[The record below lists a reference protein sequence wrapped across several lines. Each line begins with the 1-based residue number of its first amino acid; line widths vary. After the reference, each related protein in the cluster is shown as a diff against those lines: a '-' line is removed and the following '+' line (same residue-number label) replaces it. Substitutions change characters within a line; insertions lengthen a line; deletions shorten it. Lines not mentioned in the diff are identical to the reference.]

1 MSITHYAILS
11 IKDKTI
17 YAYVP
22 IFFKW
27 MYLFYIKE
35 PNLKFVVLVPNVEHF
50 SNNGLKSDF
59 PCKKSSN
66 LSFYS
71 FQRGPQKCSKL
82 KHKFLHLANWWG
94 KQKKPFPLPITHW
107 IMLLSFWN
115 GVHHYVWIYPLFHY
129 GLSNDTLTMVS
140 ELVAINISTDLK

>member
-1 MSITHYAILS
+1 MKCKNTTSLLVKFCHYCLELHYAIFS

-27 MYLFYIKE
+27 IHLFYTRE
-35 PNLKFVVLVPNVEHF
+35 PSLKFMVLVPNMEHF
-50 SNNGLKSDF
+50 SNNGLKSGS
-59 PCKKSSN
+59 PCKNFFN

-82 KHKFLHLANWWG
+82 KRNFFHLISQWG
-94 KQKKPFPLPITHW
+94 KQKKPFPLLIIHW
-107 IMLLSFWN
+107 IVLLNFWN
-115 GVHHYVWIYPLFHY
+115 GVHHYVWIYFLFH
-129 GLSNDTLTMVS
+129 
-140 ELVAINISTDLK
+140 